1 MFHSVGPWQFFQT
14 CFETSLFLSPNLS
27 ALLPSKVSPFCFC
40 YQAFL
45 LTCTF
50 LPAGQKA
57 VATPL
62 RGSQDDG
69 GPTDCEIFTL
79 TPPPTIRNPVTRIQL
94 VPRTPKCPFH
104 FFPQG
109 PRVHI
114 RFPNRP
120 FLPRKCNRRFQFR
133 PFFWPHGR
141 LTPHYRYFPRR
152 KLWRGSS
159 SEESREKREAPNMLM
174 QKRPIPPKRD

>member
-1 MFHSVGPWQFFQT
+1 MAHQLRFA
-14 CFETSLFLSPNLS
+14 CR
-27 ALLPSKVSPFCFC
+27 LLVCWVVVTV
-40 YQAFL
+40 AE
-45 LTCTF
+45 
-50 LPAGQKA
+50 GQKA

-94 VPRTPKCPFH
+94 IPRTPKCPFH

-133 PFFWPHGR
+133 PFFWPHSC